1 MNVLLARIGGRR
13 LELKSILLIV
23 LAASALGGIGLYAAG
38 QWLGRQTN
46 PLWVDAGSTAEA
58 STKQTLSRIRQ
69 WWSAFLLKSYAAW
82 MKVPAL
88 RFYVGK
94 IRMRLALSYPQDELK
109 LRCQTMK
116 LVYGITGAFG
126 SSIAILTA
134 MHPDVLFVV
143 SLLITAVVLQDLLID
158 GYVNRLQVKLL
169 EQLLDFFTAVR
180 HAFHRHGM
188 VPDAIEEAGE
198 AAGREIGV
206 HAHWI
211 SEALVDA
218 DPDIALEKYYEKAP
232 SRYLK
237 AFAGI
242 SRLVSEYGDRKRT
255 EGSMYLRGIS
265 RLTGEVQL
273 ELIRRRRLD
282 YLLKGL
288 HVIALVPVFFTK
300 PVEMWARGHFPLMDA
315 FYLSKAG
322 MVIKAGLFVTILL
335 SYVLLQKL
343 KNEEETAYRAKHAKL
358 SWEAKVYTH
367 PILGRFCRKFVP
379 TSESIAYHRIS
390 QLLKETNHQ
399 LRIEAFQV
407 RRISILLLSFI
418 LALGGFLMLHQ
429 LTKQRILTEPP
440 AVSTFFG
447 ALPKDTVDAGRQEA
461 VRDAV
466 VMRHLGMSP
475 KASYDEVFRTVS
487 KVLEDAGEGKA
498 HEAIAEATHRILDK
512 LQRWNEEYL
521 KWWEFGLALLAGC
534 AGYYLP
540 LWMLYFQRWMR
551 LMDMR
556 HEVYQF
562 LTMIAILRELER
574 ISVEEILE
582 WLTSYAVIFREPL
595 QKCLL
600 NYSFSPEEA
609 LLELKKEVV
618 LEEFQRL
625 ADKLLLAS
633 EKLLVVDAF
642 DDLDSDM
649 SYQFERRRLDYEKSL
664 DIKANWGRIIG
675 FTPMYGLVFAY
686 LVIPLIW
693 MSFEQMNFYFEQL
706 QKL

>member
-1 MNVLLARIGGRR
+1 M
-13 LELKSILLIV
+13 ELKSILLIV
-23 LAASALGGIGLYAAG
+23 LGASVLGGIGLYAVG
-38 QWLGRQTN
+38 QWLGRKGN
-46 PLWVDAGSTAEA
+46 PLWVDAGSTVGA
-58 STKQTLSRIRQ
+58 SPKQTLGGIRQ
-69 WWSAFLLKSYAAW
+69 WFTAFLLKSYAAW
-82 MKVPAL
+82 MKVPPL
-88 RFYVGK
+88 RYYAGK

-109 LRCQTMK
+109 LRRQTMK
-116 LVYGITGAFG
+116 LAYGITGSFAG
-126 SSIAILTA
+126 SIAILTA
-134 MHPDVLFVV
+134 MHPDVLFVL

-158 GYVNRLQVKLL
+158 GYVNRLEVKLL
-169 EQLLDFFTAVR
+169 EQLLDFFAAVR

-198 AAGREIGV
+198 ATGREIGV

-218 DPDIALEKYYEKAP
+218 DPDTALEKYYEKAP

-242 SRLVSEYGDRKRT
+242 SRLVSEYGDRKRA

-322 MVIKAGLFVTILL
+322 MLIKAVLFLTILL

-343 KNEEETAYRAKHAKL
+343 KNEEETAYRAKPTNL
-358 SWEAKVYTH
+358 SWEARVYAH
-367 PILGRFCRKFVP
+367 RILGRFCRQFVP
-379 TSESIAYHRIS
+379 SPESVAYHRIS
-390 QLLKETNHQ
+390 QLLKETNHR

-407 RRISILLLSFI
+407 RRISILGLSFV
-418 LALGGFLMLHQ
+418 LALGGFLVLHQ

-461 VRDAV
+461 ARDAA
-466 VMRHLGMSP
+466 VMRQLGMSA
-475 KASYDEVFRTVS
+475 KASYDEVFRSVS
-487 KVLEDAGEGKA
+487 KMLEDAEEGKA
-498 HEAIAEATHRILDK
+498 HEELSEATHRILDK
-512 LQRWNEEYL
+512 LQRWNQEYL
-521 KWWEFGLALLAGC
+521 KWWEFGLALLAGL

-551 LMDMR
+551 LIDMR

-562 LTMIAILRELER
+562 LAMIAILRELER

-582 WLTSYAVIFREPL
+582 WLASYAVIFREPL
-595 QKCLL
+595 HKCLL

-609 LLELKKEVV
+609 LLELKREVV

-633 EKLLVVDAF
+633 EKLLVADAF
-642 DDLDSDM
+642 DDLDSDL

-664 DIKANWGRIIG
+664 DIKANWGRMIG
-675 FTPMYGLVFAY
+675 FTPMYALVFAY

-693 MSFEQMNFYFEQL
+693 MSFEQMNLYFEQL